1 MFVLIEMT
9 EEMKKKLDS
18 DAHLCAIDK
27 INNIIIWS
35 EAVHWTERDGIL
47 L

>member
-1 MFVLIEMT
+1 MFEFIEMT

-35 EAVHWTERDGIL
+35 EAVH
-47 L
+47 